1 MECAW
6 CRHTVYNLFSLK
18 YIFVSLSLSLSKCK
32 EATTNCIMRFFSDV
46 YIRFINMLW
55 FSLHGARCLLST
67 IVWVRARVCIFFN
80 ESEKKTHTTDERR
93 KKKCHDSSPQ
103 TKIPSQADI
112 CFLNLWLHSII
123 FFLSL
128 TLCRSLS
135 LFLFWIS
142 LFFGLNCSF
151 PSKFEWKKHLFRLKK
166 YYRKV

>member
-6 CRHTVYNLFSLK
+6 CRHTVYNRFRLK
-18 YIFVSLSLSLSKCK
+18 YIFVSLSLSKCK

-46 YIRFINMLW
+46 YIHFINMLLW
-55 FSLHGARCLLST
+55 FSLHTARCLLST

-80 ESEKKTHTTDERR
+80 ESEKKKHNWRKT
-93 KKKCHDSSPQ
+93 KKKKVS
-103 TKIPSQADI
+103 
-112 CFLNLWLHSII
+112 WLITSNRNPITGRHMPFKSMASFNN
-123 FFLSL
+123 FFLSI
-128 TLCRSLS
+128 TLYRS

-142 LFFGLNCSF
+142 LFFRLNCSF